1 MWEVSPVFPRIKAGI
16 LLNQKQQERQ
26 CALETRRWSMG
37 SAGGGLRRAP
47 ADLMCPAVAPNA
59 GRLRRCF

>member
-1 MWEVSPVFPRIKAGI
+1 MWEVSPVFPRIKTRI

-26 CALETRRWSMG
+26 CALETLRWPMG

-47 ADLMCPAVAPNA
+47 ADRISPAAAPVA
-59 GRLRRCF
+59 GGLRR

>member
-1 MWEVSPVFPRIKAGI
+1 MWEVSPVFPRIKAEI

-26 CALETRRWSMG
+26 CALETRRWPMG

-47 ADLMCPAVAPNA
+47 ADRICPAVAPVA
-59 GRLRRCF
+59 DGLRR